1 VPARAVFLD
10 DYQRVA
16 VELTRS
22 FGVDPAVELIS
33 IDEHI
38 DGEDA
43 LEGVLTGADVVVAMR
58 ERTQF
63 PASLINRLPDLRLLI
78 TTGTANAVMDI
89 DAAARAGICVC
100 GTRGAIT
107 PTSELTWGL
116 IFALLRQI
124 PAADAGMR
132 NGEWQST
139 MGTAVAG
146 KTLGVLGAGRLG
158 GLVAEAG
165 KAFRMD
171 VIAWSENLTIER
183 AGAVGAQLVT
193 KEEIFARSDVLSIHL
208 VLSDRTRGLVA
219 EPELRSMKRSAVII
233 NTSRGPI
240 IDEPALLRALQEDW
254 IAGAA
259 LDVYDTEPLPANH
272 PLRSLPNTVLTPHLG
287 YVADDCY
294 EVFFRDIAEDIN
306 AFLAG
311 APVRVLNPGWEFA
324 RR

>member
-1 VPARAVFLD
+1 VTARAVFLD

-38 DGEDA
+38 AGEDA
-43 LEGVLTGADVVVAMR
+43 LEGILTGAEMVVAMR
-58 ERTQF
+58 ERTAF
-63 PASLINRLPDLRLLI
+63 PASLIDRLPDLRLLI
-78 TTGTANAVMDI
+78 TTGMGNAVMDI
-89 DAAARAGICVC
+89 DAATRAGICVC
-100 GTRGAIT
+100 GTLGTIT

-116 IFALLRQI
+116 LFALLRQI
-124 PAADAGMR
+124 PAADAAMR

-139 MGTAVAG
+139 MGTSVAG
-146 KTLGVLGAGRLG
+146 KTLGILGAGRLG

-171 VIAWSENLTIER
+171 VIAWSQNLTIER
-183 AGAVGAQLVT
+183 AASVGAQLVT

-208 VLSDRTRGLVA
+208 VLSDRTRGLVG
-219 EPELRSMKRSAVII
+219 EPELRAMKPSAVII

-240 IDEPALLRALQEDW
+240 IDEQALLRALREEW
-254 IAGAA
+254 IAGAG

-287 YVADDCY
+287 YVTDDCY
-294 EVFFRDIAEDIN
+294 DVFFRDIAEDIN
-306 AFLAG
+306 AFSAG
-311 APVRVLNPGWEFA
+311 APVRVLNPGWESA

>member
-1 VPARAVFLD
+1 VAARAVFLD

-22 FGVDPAVELIS
+22 FGVDSAVELVS

-43 LEGVLTGADVVVAMR
+43 LEEVLTGADVVVAMR
-58 ERTQF
+58 ERTAF
-63 PASLINRLPDLRLLI
+63 PASLINRLADLRLLI
-78 TTGTANAVMDI
+78 TTGMGNAVMDV
-89 DAAARAGICVC
+89 DAATRAGICVC
-100 GTRGAIT
+100 GTLGTIT

-132 NGEWQST
+132 NGQWQST
-139 MGTAVAG
+139 MGTSVAG
-146 KTLGVLGAGRLG
+146 KTLGILGAGRLG

-171 VIAWSENLTIER
+171 VIAWSQNLTWER
-183 AGAVGAQLVT
+183 AASVGAQLVT

-219 EPELRSMKRSAVII
+219 EPELRAMKPSAVII

-240 IDEPALLRALQEDW
+240 IDEEALLRALREEW
-254 IAGAA
+254 IAGAG
-259 LDVYDTEPLPANH
+259 LDVYDTEPLPPNH

-287 YVADDCY
+287 YVTDDCY

-306 AFLAG
+306 AFYTG